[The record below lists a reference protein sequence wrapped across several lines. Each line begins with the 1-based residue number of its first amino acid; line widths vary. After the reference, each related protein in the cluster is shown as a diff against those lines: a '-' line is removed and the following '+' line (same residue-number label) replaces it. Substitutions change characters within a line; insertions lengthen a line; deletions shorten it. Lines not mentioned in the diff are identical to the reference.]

1 MGFRVY
7 QREGPKSL
15 LCGFCSFLQFG
26 GRCMGSSLI
35 GNVRLGLVH
44 RSAQKCGWAIQEPN
58 LWFDLPC
65 WRSDYLHP
73 SPWNSPTGSMTW
85 YHFLIWSTTT
95 TPYPEEGQAGVSSF
109 FEKSNLD
116 AGEQQ
121 SCYVIHQVA
130 CVRFLPH
137 QFGLL
142 SFILFNHLSTTPR
155 TGDRQQ
161 ECGGPCE
168 RKDMELSGNKNF
180 YI

>member
-7 QREGPKSL
+7 QKEGPKSL

-95 TPYPEEGQAGVSSF
+95 TPYPWRRPGQSQFFLWKEQSGCWWATELLCNSPSCLPSF
-109 FEKSNLD
+109 PSPP
-116 AGEQQ
+116 
-121 SCYVIHQVA
+121 IWPP
-130 CVRFLPH
+130 FLHPVQPSLYH
-137 QFGLL
+137 
-142 SFILFNHLSTTPR
+142 S
-155 TGDRQQ
+155 
-161 ECGGPCE
+161 
-168 RKDMELSGNKNF
+168 
-180 YI
+180 